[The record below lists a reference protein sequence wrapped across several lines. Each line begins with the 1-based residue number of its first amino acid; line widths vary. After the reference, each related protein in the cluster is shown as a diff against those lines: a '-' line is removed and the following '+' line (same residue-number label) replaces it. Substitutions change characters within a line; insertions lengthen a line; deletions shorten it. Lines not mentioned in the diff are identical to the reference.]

1 MKFIIYDFEVFKH
14 DTLLGCKVI
23 DNKKI
28 INFQTWDFNK
38 IKEFYKEHVNDMFIG
53 WNNYHY
59 DDVILESIINDKNP
73 YLVSKKIID
82 KKYIDRDKN
91 FKLISYDLTENQYLS
106 LKLTELI
113 CGKNIHTTDVD
124 FYLDREL
131 TEKEKKLTE
140 TYNMDDLNQTYYN
153 FMKFYNQFSLRI
165 DIIKEFNLDLVSSLK
180 LTEGQL
186 AAKVLGAKKII
197 GIEYQKIKP
206 ILYDTLKIKNE
217 GLKNFY
223 LNESFRKGYS
233 LEIKICGSDIK
244 ISGGG
249 SHSAE
254 KKSYFPKLLY
264 IDVEGFYNS
273 IMIYYDLLPRSIDEK
288 GKALY
293 KQMFEEQLKLKKINL
308 RKRAV
313 YKKILLAVGGGMN
326 NQYTDFYDPEKYS
339 LMSITGQLFIFDL
352 LEKLQDSKIDLTLA
366 QTNTDGLML
375 ELKNWDKDFMKIC
388 DIVDDWSKRTKF
400 SVKKEILYDVYQK
413 DVNNYICKDENGE
426 IVFKGKSVK
435 NYDTSDK
442 AYGSKD
448 LFGCV
453 EPPIIAQGIVNFL
466 LNDIEP
472 HEFVEQHKQDLKLFQ
487 YPLKKGTFDYT
498 IYEVFNIHNLETK
511 TIKLHGIDR
520 GFAYNSDE
528 EYGKVYKCSKNKKQ
542 LISDLPANI
551 LIYND
556 DITTKEAYN
565 YLKNKIDY
573 NYYINRICD
582 KINEFIK

>member
-1 MKFIIYDFEVFKH
+1 
-14 DTLLGCKVI
+14 
-23 DNKKI
+23 
-28 INFQTWDFNK
+28 
-38 IKEFYKEHVNDMFIG
+38 
-53 WNNYHY
+53 
-59 DDVILESIINDKNP
+59 
-73 YLVSKKIID
+73 
-82 KKYIDRDKN
+82 
-91 FKLISYDLTENQYLS
+91 
-106 LKLTELI
+106 
-113 CGKNIHTTDVD
+113 
-124 FYLDREL
+124 
-131 TEKEKKLTE
+131 
-140 TYNMDDLNQTYYN
+140 
-153 FMKFYNQFSLRI
+153 
-165 DIIKEFNLDLVSSLK
+165 
-180 LTEGQL
+180 
-186 AAKVLGAKKII
+186 
-197 GIEYQKIKP
+197 
-206 ILYDTLKIKNE
+206 
-217 GLKNFY
+217 
-223 LNESFRKGYS
+223 
-233 LEIKICGSDIK
+233 
-244 ISGGG
+244 
-249 SHSAE
+249 
-254 KKSYFPKLLY
+254 
-264 IDVEGFYNS
+264 
-273 IMIYYDLLPRSIDEK
+273 
-288 GKALY
+288 
-293 KQMFEEQLKLKKINL
+293 MFEEQLKLKKINL

-388 DIVDDWSKRTKF
+388 DIVDEWSKRTKF

-472 HEFVEQHKQDLKLFQ
+472 HEFVEQYKQDLKLFQ

-528 EYGKVYKCSKNKKQ
+528 EYVKVYKCSKNKKQ

-565 YLKNKIDY
+565 YLKDKIDY